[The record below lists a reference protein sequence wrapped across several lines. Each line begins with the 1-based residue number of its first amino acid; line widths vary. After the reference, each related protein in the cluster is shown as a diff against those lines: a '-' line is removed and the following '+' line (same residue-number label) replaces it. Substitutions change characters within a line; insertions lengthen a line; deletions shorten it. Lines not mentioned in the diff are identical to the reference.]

1 MDDSGGS
8 PQEIQEQLAHMT
20 AELYD
25 VMMEY
30 CEYISTNFINMLD
43 VAVENDGV
51 DIHPD
56 LKEWVEDQVKIL
68 EKIRQRDD
76 ERTVLIRT
84 MLKTAGAKTRDNND
98 DENET
103 IH

>member
-1 MDDSGGS
+1 
-8 PQEIQEQLAHMT
+8 MT

-68 EKIRQRDD
+68 EKIRQRGD
-76 ERTVLIRT
+76 ERTALIKK
-84 MLKTAGAKTRDNND
+84 MLKIIAARTSKNGD